1 MSRALAFP
9 CPGSGSASA
18 RLASYNASYNASSPA
33 SFREGSIERRCLT
46 GQGRPIAAAGGR
58 ALLLCLLFFLF
69 KEIFAAL
76 NCRVRAEPQ
85 LPSSSALASFNLPLP
100 QPQSNRAAWGGL
112 PGLRPGPVPEHIEP
126 FLEEQNPVGTVS
138 IRSLTSG
145 RRLPSPGHPHRRPA
159 WHPLA
164 ARPALPART
173 HCWPCRAPRPNATA
187 HEAKRLLGSF
197 PQLLPRRCC
206 SSEQSI
212 YCRGLPVGT
221 LGGAA
226 PRAPPSFLSSA
237 LSSSPGWHSSFK
249 TATNNGM
256 SAEVAQPS
264 VSLCC
269 RPPPPPALPR
279 YPTPVLIPPPELFS
293 SLPKL
298 CAALTPLC
306 PPRAMAE
313 SCAPPHQPHQP
324 HTLLL
329 SHCCHLA
336 SATHV
341 SPCALSSRQGFYWE
355 NWGALGCA
363 GCS

>member
-1 MSRALAFP
+1 MAFP

-18 RLASYNASYNASSPA
+18 RLASYNASYDASSPA

-46 GQGRPIAAAGGR
+46 GHGRPIAAAGGR

-206 SSEQSI
+206 SSEQSV

-226 PRAPPSFLSSA
+226 PRAPPFFLSSA
-237 LSSSPGWHSSFK
+237 LSSSPGWHSSFLHGVY
-249 TATNNGM
+249 TA
-256 SAEVAQPS
+256 
-264 VSLCC
+264 
-269 RPPPPPALPR
+269 
-279 YPTPVLIPPPELFS
+279 
-293 SLPKL
+293 
-298 CAALTPLC
+298 
-306 PPRAMAE
+306 
-313 SCAPPHQPHQP
+313 AP
-324 HTLLL
+324 LL
-329 SHCCHLA
+329 SPSLSARRPNSSCCSLLTVRLRA
-336 SATHV
+336 
-341 SPCALSSRQGFYWE
+341 
-355 NWGALGCA
+355 
-363 GCS
+363 